1 MKLLDYL
8 GMQKMK
14 LSTLKGKR
22 KMLKMDN
29 PIINAAILYRDRP
42 TELKDYFRENHLLN
56 KDLLVEA
63 SIAATLVTRYSEII
77 ANDIRLSAMRS
88 VCSTD
93 PRLIAFAI
101 TEMPELTRD
110 ERSQRS
116 IISYQKTVLDQ
127 HFLNSLPSDENEI
140 ISELEIKEKI
150 SIIDSEIDSL
160 NYMIDEDFEQ
170 FTAPIIELAKFNQR
184 SLNEL
189 RDQISEQISLHGTEK
204 VFSNLVVSLREL
216 ISTEGVNRATKDLY
230 VAGLRS
236 IGDNNT
242 KLGVK
247 YGDLFD
253 DVFDD
258 LRGRRSYIIYQVRI
272 ERIEAPLRLL
282 LSNSWP
288 DQDWSEAYIS
298 KLQSLEKQEI
308 FAGKITK
315 YWDECFAQGS
325 DELLAFS
332 KEIFELIGN
341 DMDLAHMLFQKA
353 LHIHKNTEAKK
364 LSGHVIHWGM
374 ILLKDRRVATTI
386 AIHVS
391 NAYIFQGK
399 ITEALDCLKSFGNL
413 NSTKITNKILSLGSL
428 FELARNGFD
437 FALDK
442 VENYTPRSRT
452 LLYVLHNS
460 LPYNSGGY
468 ATRAHGLMVGAL
480 QRGWDVHVVTRRG
493 YPHDRKGLTD
503 STGPIFEII
512 DGVKYHRLFEEV
524 RGFGKIPFNIY
535 LQEFVAHLAERV
547 KEIRPAIIHAASNH
561 TIGLATNKVAH
572 AFDIPSI
579 YEIRGLWEITRIS
592 RQPDFENTE
601 YFNMMSRLECQSAI
615 EATKIFAITHALA
628 DEMRRRDNRINEIG
642 YLPNGVDLERFNPM
656 QRDENLAR
664 KLVIKDEIVIG
675 YVGSIVSYEGLD
687 LLMDALKIMIDKGVN
702 NFKMIIVGDGLFLPQ
717 VQQRCEDNG
726 IEDYVNFVGRVPH
739 EEVESYYSLIDIAPF
754 PRLPLPVTE
763 MVSPLKPFEA
773 MAMKKA
779 VISSNVAALAEIV
792 SHNENGLLFEK
803 GDVEDLAAKLSLL
816 IENEKLRDKL
826 GAKARKWVEHNRDW
840 SIICSTLVDAYED
853 LSVSNTSYL

>member
-1 MKLLDYL
+1 MKLFQFF
-8 GMQKMK
+8 GKQKMK
-14 LSTLKGKR
+14 IASLKGKR
-22 KMLKMDN
+22 RVLQLN
-29 PIINAAILYRDRP
+29 NQIINASITHRDRP
-42 TELKDYFRENHLLN
+42 TDLKNYFVKEHILDKN
-56 KDLLVEA
+56 LLVEA
-63 SIAATLVTRYSEII
+63 KNAALLVEDYSEVI
-77 ANDIRLSAMRS
+77 ASDIRLSSMRS
-88 VCSTD
+88 VCANN

-101 TEMPELTRD
+101 KAMPELTKD

-116 IISYQKTVLDQ
+116 ITSYQKMALDE
-127 HFLNSLPSDENEI
+127 HLLNNPAAYADEIEE
-140 ISELEIKEKI
+140 ELAIEEKI

-189 RDQISEQISLHGTEK
+189 RDEISEQISIHGVEK
-204 VFSNLVVSLREL
+204 VFSNLVITLREL
-216 ISTEGVNRATKDLY
+216 IRTEGVNRATKDLY

-236 IGDNNT
+236 VGENNT
-242 KLGVK
+242 DLGVK

-258 LRGRRSYIIYQVRI
+258 LRGRRSYIIYQIRI

-282 LSNSWP
+282 LSNNWA
-288 DQDWSEAYIS
+288 DQNWSETYIS

-308 FAGKITK
+308 FSGKINS
-315 YWDECFAQGS
+315 YWEEYLSHGS
-325 DELLAFS
+325 DELMSFC
-332 KEIFELIGN
+332 KELFELVG
-341 DMDLAHMLFQKA
+341 DDVDLAHMFFQKA
-353 LHIHKNTEAKK
+353 LNVHKNTDDRK
-364 LSGHVIHWGM
+364 LSDHVLHWGM
-374 ILLKDRRVATTI
+374 ILLRDRLVATSI

-391 NAYIFQGK
+391 NAYIFEGK
-399 ITEALDCLKSFGNL
+399 ITEALDVLRSFGNL
-413 NSTKITNKILSLGSL
+413 NSSKITNKISSLEGL
-428 FELARNGFD
+428 FHLVENGFD
-437 FALDK
+437 FTLQK
-442 VENYTPRSRT
+442 VKIYTPKNRT

-480 QRGWDVHVVTRRG
+480 QGGWDVHVVTRRG

-503 STGPIFEII
+503 SKGPDFEII
-512 DGVKYHRLFEEV
+512 DGVKYHRLFEDV

-535 LQEFVAHLAERV
+535 LQEFAAHLAEKV
-547 KEIRPAIIHAASNH
+547 KEIRPSIIHAASNH

-592 RQPDFENTE
+592 RQPEFENTE
-601 YFNMMSRLECQSAI
+601 YFNMMARLECQSAV
-615 EATKIFAITHALA
+615 EATKVFAITHALA
-628 DEMRRRDNRINEIG
+628 DEMRKRDKRITEIG
-642 YLPNGVDLERFNPM
+642 YLPNGVDLKRFNPM
-656 QRDENLAR
+656 EKDYHLAQ
-664 KLVIKDEIVIG
+664 KLSIKDEIIIG

-687 LLMDALKIMIDKGVN
+687 LLMDALRLIIDSGVT

-717 VQQRCEDNG
+717 VKERCELNH
-726 IEDYVNFVGRVPH
+726 IEEYVKFIGRVPH

-779 VISSNVAALAEIV
+779 VISSDVAALAE
-792 SHNENGLLFEK
+792 
-803 GDVEDLAAKLSLL
+803 KLSLL
-816 IENEKLRDKL
+816 ISDEQLRIKL
-826 GAKARKWVEHNRDW
+826 GNRARKWVENNRDW
-840 SIICSTLVDAYED
+840 DIICSTLVDTYNQ
-853 LSVSNTSYL
+853 L